1 MTRRIT
7 TRLGGCLGLGLAA
20 SVGSTWAAPPP
31 AAADLDRVMVT
42 ATRGARPASE
52 TLAATSVITRA
63 DIVRQ
68 QADRLADLLADT
80 PSITQT
86 NNGGLGKQTNI
97 NLRGTDSNQVLVLVD
112 GVRYGSASAGLAA
125 LADFPV
131 SQIERIEIVR
141 GPRSSLYGADAV
153 GGVIQIFTRDGQNDG
168 DGGTPGAFA
177 TPYGSVSAG
186 TYKTYEGNVGVQ
198 GTTERGHYN
207 VSISGLTSDGFDA
220 CSGRPFSAPGGGGG
234 CFADQPDDD
243 GYNRVAGSARGGYR
257 FDNGWQLSGHYLRA
271 DGDNEYDGTTTDQS
285 DSVQEVYGV
294 DLDAPLTDFWN
305 ASLSLARSRD
315 LSRNYLGDRFA
326 SRFDTRRDTVSFQN
340 DFQLAAGQS
349 ATLGVDHRQDEVTS
363 TEDYKENKRANTGIF
378 GQYQGRYERHALQL
392 ATRADDNQA
401 YGTNVTGS
409 ATYGYDIDD
418 VYTVTASYGNAFN
431 APTFNDLYFPDPEPT
446 PFNPDPAPAS
456 NPDLDP
462 EESRTAELGLK
473 ARPAWGRWSVHVY
486 ETRIDDEIVLDAN
499 FTPQNVNAVRIR
511 GVEGETTAYLGRWRV
526 HSAAHWLEAKNESDD
541 ANAGNDLARRPQY
554 AASLAVDRDLFAR
567 FAAGAT
573 ARVVGSRYNDLENQ
587 NELGSYAL
595 FGLRGSMDL
604 TPDWQVQ
611 AKIDNLLDR
620 DYKTVAFYNQPGRV
634 AMLTLRYAPGEL

>member
-1 MTRRIT
+1 MKRHIT
-7 TRLGGCLGLGLAA
+7 AGLGLGLAA
-20 SVGSTWAAPPP
+20 TTGSTWAAPAAPSP
-31 AAADLDRVMVT
+31 SAADLGNVTVT
-42 ATRGARPASE
+42 ATRGAQPTSE

-68 QADRLADLLADT
+68 QANSLADLLVDT

-97 NLRGTDSNQVLVLVD
+97 NLRGTDSDQVLVLVD

-153 GGVIQIFTRDGQNDG
+153 GGVIQIFTRDGEG
-168 DGGTPGAFA
+168 IAPGAVA

-198 GTTERGHYN
+198 GATERSHYN
-207 VSISGLTSDGFDA
+207 VSVSGLTSDGFDA
-220 CSGRPFSAPGGGGG
+220 CTGRPFSAPGGGAG

-285 DSVQEVYGV
+285 DSVQEVYGL
-294 DLDAPLTDFWN
+294 DIDAPLTDFWD
-305 ASLSLARSRD
+305 ASVSLARSRD
-315 LSRNYLGDRFA
+315 LSSNYLGDRFA

-340 DFQLAAGQS
+340 DFRLAAGQS

-363 TEDYKENKRANTGIF
+363 TVDFKENKRANTGVF
-378 GQYQGRYERHALQL
+378 GQYQGRYGRHAVQL
-392 ATRADDNQA
+392 AARGDDNQA
-401 YGTNVTGS
+401 YGSNVTGS

-431 APTFNDLYFPDPEPT
+431 APTFNDLYYPDPEPT
-446 PFNPDPAPAS
+446 EFNPDPAPAS
-456 NPDLDP
+456 NPDLEP

-486 ETRIDDEIVLDAN
+486 ETRIDDEIVLDAD

-511 GVEGETTAYLGRWRV
+511 GIEGETTAYVGRWRL
-526 HSAAHWLEAKNESDD
+526 HSAAHWLEAKNESDG

-573 ARVVGSRYNDLENQ
+573 ARMVGSRYNDLENQ
-587 NELGSYAL
+587 NELGGYAL
-595 FGLRGSMDL
+595 FGLRGAMDL
-604 TPDWQVQ
+604 TSDWQVR
-611 AKIDNLLDR
+611 AKIDNLFDR
-620 DYKTVAFYNQPGRV
+620 DYQTVAFYNQPGRV
-634 AMLTLRYAPGEL
+634 AMLTLRYAPERF